1 MEWLGHLYK
10 SIELLDQAIIK
21 CHKCPRLVQWREEVA
36 VTKRK
41 SYENERYWGKAVPGF
56 GSPTPKMLIVGLAP
70 GAHGANR
77 TGRIFTG
84 DSSGDWLYGSLHRI
98 GIAKIAT
105 STSRDDGQELKETR
119 ISMAVRCAPP
129 ENKPTTEERDMC
141 APYFE
146 NELQLI
152 APTVRSFVAL
162 GNFGWQ
168 VLIKS
173 LKAQGH
179 KVPSTKFSHGSTIKY
194 SHDNIDYLIVG
205 SYHPSQQNTFTGK
218 LTKPMLDSVLK
229 KAAKFAGISKNGN

>member
-1 MEWLGHLYK
+1 
-10 SIELLDQAIIK
+10 
-21 CHKCPRLVQWREEVA
+21 
-36 VTKRK
+36 
-41 SYENERYWGKAVPGF
+41 
-56 GSPTPKMLIVGLAP
+56 MLIVGLAP

-84 DSSGDWLYGSLHRI
+84 YSSGDLLYGSLHRI
-98 GIAKIAT
+98 DIAKIAT

-129 ENKPTTEERDMC
+129 ENKPTTEERDTC
-141 APYFE
+141 APFFV
-146 NELQLI
+146 NELELI
-152 APTVRSFVAL
+152 AHTVRSFVAL

-179 KVPSTKFSHGSTIKY
+179 VIPTTKFGHGSTIKY
-194 SHDNIDYLIVG
+194 SHNGINYMIIG

-218 LTKPMLDSVLK
+218 LTKPMLDTVLK
-229 KAAKFAGISKNGN
+229 KAVKFAVIL

>member
-10 SIELLDQAIIK
+10 SIELLDQAIIG
-21 CHKCPRLVQWREEVA
+21 CRKCPRLVQWREEVA
-36 VTKRK
+36 ITKRK
-41 SYENERYWGKAVPGF
+41 SYENEKYWGKAVPGF
-56 GSPTPKMLIVGLAP
+56 GSTKPKMFIVGLAP

-77 TGRIFTG
+77 TGRTFTG

-105 STSRDDGQELKETR
+105 STSRDDGQVLKETR

-129 ENKPTTEERDMC
+129 ENKPTTEERDTC

-173 LKAQGH
+173 LKAHGH
-179 KVPSTKFSHGSTIKY
+179 EIPTTKFGHGISIKY
-194 SHDNIDYLIVG
+194 SHNNIDYLIIG

-229 KAAKFAGISKNGN
+229 KAAKFAGIS